1 MSGLAAA
8 AAVATTL
15 AATAWL
21 AATDPKRRRA
31 FRLPPFRGRRR
42 PRLALCAAL
51 VPGVLLL
58 WTGNGAG
65 FLIWLGV
72 CSVAGWATA
81 AVPPARTA
89 RAAERLA
96 ATAAGIGKALRVPG
110 GGARSAA
117 RAAARIDA
125 LERRVA
131 ALEAALA
138 AAALGERDPMVARLA
153 DYQAA
158 RAAQRAGDA

>member
-1 MSGLAAA
+1 MSGLAA

-42 PRLALCAAL
+42 PRLALCAML

-58 WTGNGAG
+58 WAGNGAG

-72 CSVAGWATA
+72 CSVAGWAAA

-96 ATAAGIGKALRVPG
+96 STAARIGKALRVRG
-110 GGARSAA
+110 GGSRSTTT
-117 RAAARIDA
+117 AAARIEA

-131 ALEAALA
+131 ALEAALSA
-138 AAALGERDPMVARLA
+138 TALGEHDPMVARLA
-153 DYQAA
+153 DY

>member
-42 PRLALCAAL
+42 PRLALSAAL

-65 FLIWLGV
+65 FLIWLGL

-89 RAAERLA
+89 RAAELLA
-96 ATAAGIGKALRVPG
+96 ATAAGFGKVLRVPG
-110 GGARSAA
+110 GGARS
-117 RAAARIDA
+117 AARIDA